1 MIQLPDKITA
11 FNWGTRIMK
20 VDVVDKRV
28 MLMRPTEIHLKE
40 NGALDNTPSLAIVMD
55 TQTLRVVG
63 EVSLNMLNE
72 GLKSIGYELKKT
84 EV

>member
-11 FNWGTRIMK
+11 FNWGTGIMK